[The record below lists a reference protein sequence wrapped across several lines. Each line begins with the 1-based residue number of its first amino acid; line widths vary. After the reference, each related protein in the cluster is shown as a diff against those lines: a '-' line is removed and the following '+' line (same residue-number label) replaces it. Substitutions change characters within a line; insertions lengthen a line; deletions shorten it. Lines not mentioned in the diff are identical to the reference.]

1 LTKNK
6 TDFILVFEAFQDRFM
21 AIDYE
26 ESVIISSVAKIYLF
40 KNYNL
45 LNLIT
50 LLNLTGLLFLLAFYL
65 FLKNKIRQE
74 Y

>member
-6 TDFILVFEAFQDRFM
+6 TDFILEFEAFQDRFM

-26 ESVIISSVAKIYLF
+26 ESVIISSVAKIYIF